1 MGDKDHIVVP
11 MPYTRMAIPLRYI
24 ATGEGHVS
32 KTMNVID
39 SKKKEGRLLKF
50 LFWCLAAPIM
60 FSVFIRLFFILF
72 RFIYAPI
79 ISFVVGSISNNLM
92 FALSSGTAL
101 IFTIGTIVWTY
112 KQLKKHI
119 IND

>member
-1 MGDKDHIVVP
+1 MRRRLPVKPGV
-11 MPYTRMAIPLRYI
+11 R
-24 ATGEGHVS
+24 

-39 SKKKEGRLLKF
+39 SKKKEGRLLKV
-50 LFWCLAAPIM
+50 LFWCLAAPTM

-79 ISFVVGSISNNLM
+79 ISFLLGSISNNLM
-92 FALSSGTAL
+92 FALSSITAL
-101 IFTIGTIVWTY
+101 VFTVGTIVWTY

-119 IND
+119 LNE